1 MPVGED
7 DRLTNRN
14 MNASGRGA
22 NVNLTKAAIHRAL
35 ADNQQSAMREAISH
49 NRKLTPSSSRIS
61 PSGENDGKGLPS
73 GQKNV
78 FKSLVG
84 VVMERNREYKA
95 LQRHVA
101 DSDVS
106 TERGKAVFWGTD
118 DRDKDIGAKNTAA
131 AYAKANDKKTLEQTP
146 GGRGLDNYGGGW
158 NYQAERFKYRAK
170 EGQETEPTSKLWED
184 ISERFAQQSSGD
196 VDKVFG
202 VTKDNPWLANP
213 KYKETAIWEKRERSM
228 IEAQGQ
234 KINNFYQ
241 GSPQLTPHQKR
252 QDSAQNSWKDTG
264 GFKGLPAAPATL
276 RDTKPK
282 EPNS

>member
-7 DRLTNRN
+7 DRATNRN
-14 MNASGRGA
+14 MNATGRGD
-22 NVNLTKAAIHRAL
+22 NVNLTKAAMHRAL

-73 GQKNV
+73 GRKNV

-202 VTKDNPWLANP
+202 VSKDNPWLANP

-264 GFKGLPAAPATL
+264 GFKGLPSAPPAL
-276 RDTKPK
+276 RDTKPEK
-282 EPNS
+282 PDR

>member
-7 DRLTNRN
+7 DRATNRN
-14 MNASGRGA
+14 MNATGRGD
-22 NVNLTKAAIHRAL
+22 NVNLTKAAMHRAL
-35 ADNQQSAMREAISH
+35 ADNQHSAMREAISH

-73 GQKNV
+73 GRKNV

-202 VTKDNPWLANP
+202 VSKDNPWLANP

-264 GFKGLPAAPATL
+264 GFKGLPPAPSTL

>member
-1 MPVGED
+1 MPIGED
-7 DRLTNRN
+7 DRATNRN
-14 MNASGRGA
+14 MNATGRGD
-22 NVNLTKAAIHRAL
+22 NVNLTKAAMHRAL
-35 ADNQQSAMREAISH
+35 ADNQQGAMREAISH

-73 GQKNV
+73 GRKNV

-170 EGQETEPTSKLWED
+170 EGRETEPTSKLWED

-202 VTKDNPWLANP
+202 VSKDNPWLANP

-264 GFKGLPAAPATL
+264 GFKGLPATPSTL

>member
-7 DRLTNRN
+7 DRATNRN
-14 MNASGRGA
+14 MNATGRGD
-22 NVNLTKAAIHRAL
+22 NVNLTKAAMHRAL
-35 ADNQQSAMREAISH
+35 ADNQQGAMREAISH

-73 GQKNV
+73 GRKNV

-170 EGQETEPTSKLWED
+170 EGRETEPTSKLWED

-252 QDSAQNSWKDTG
+252 QDSAQNSWKETG
-264 GFKGLPAAPATL
+264 GFKGLPSAPPAL
-276 RDTKPK
+276 RDTKPEK
-282 EPNS
+282 PNR

>member
-7 DRLTNRN
+7 DRSTVRTA
-14 MNASGRGA
+14 NATVTGA
-22 NVNLTKAAIHRAL
+22 NVDLTRARSHRAL
-35 ADNQQSAMREAISH
+35 ADNQQSSLREAISH
-49 NRKLTPSSSRIS
+49 NRKLTPSSSG
-61 PSGENDGKGLPS
+61 SGEDNAKSLPS
-73 GQKNV
+73 GRKNV

-84 VVMERNREYKA
+84 VVIERNREYKA

-106 TERGKAVFWGTD
+106 TETGKAVFWGTD

-131 AYAKANDKKTLEQTP
+131 AYAKASGKKTLEQTP

-184 ISERFAQQSSGD
+184 ISGRFAQQSSGD

-202 VTKDNPWLANP
+202 VKKDNPWLANP

-241 GSPQLTPHQKR
+241 GSAELTPHQQR

-264 GFKGLPAAPATL
+264 GFKGSLSSAAPTL

>member
-22 NVNLTKAAIHRAL
+22 NVNLTKAGIHRAL

-73 GQKNV
+73 GRKNV

-118 DRDKDIGAKNTAA
+118 DRDKDIGAKTTAA

-170 EGQETEPTSKLWED
+170 ESQETEPTSKLWED

-202 VTKDNPWLANP
+202 VSKDNPWLANP

-264 GFKGLPAAPATL
+264 GFKGLPAAPSTL

>member
-22 NVNLTKAAIHRAL
+22 NVNLTKAGIHRAL

-49 NRKLTPSSSRIS
+49 NRKLTPSSSGIS

-73 GQKNV
+73 GRKNV

-106 TERGKAVFWGTD
+106 TERGRAVFWGTD

-170 EGQETEPTSKLWED
+170 EGRETEPTSKLWED

-202 VTKDNPWLANP
+202 VSKDNPWLANP

-264 GFKGLPAAPATL
+264 GFKGLPSAPPTL
-276 RDTKPK
+276 RDTQPK
-282 EPNS
+282 RPDR

>member
-22 NVNLTKAAIHRAL
+22 NVNLTKARIHRAL

-73 GQKNV
+73 GRKNV

-158 NYQAERFKYRAK
+158 NYQAERFQYRAK

-202 VTKDNPWLANP
+202 VSKDNPWLANP

-264 GFKGLPAAPATL
+264 GFKGLPAAPSTL